1 MPLGSF
7 HWRFKLATA
16 RNEIFRACGTDPWW
30 KSLYCITWNNFPTY
44 RGRARINS
52 EIVRITGGRDRVW
65 LKSGDDPGTL
75 RCAFFDCRSNFEPST
90 LFFVLVI
97 TVGASLREHTTRWR
111 RANVFPTRVTF
122 RPMRINFSKVWDY
135 TRWIV
140 WMGKWKEFP
149 MEIFERCLRYEY
161 TRE

>member
-7 HWRFKLATA
+7 HRRFKLATA

-65 LKSGDDPGTL
+65 LKSRTA
-75 RCAFFDCRSNFEPST
+75 RTHSCAFFDCRSNFEPST

-111 RANVFPTRVTF
+111 RVSYSLALHTVPDIGPDVNQLFEGVGLYGTDRV
-122 RPMRINFSKVWDY
+122 D
-135 TRWIV
+135 
-140 WMGKWKEFP
+140 G
-149 MEIFERCLRYEY
+149 
-161 TRE
+161 